1 MKRLCQYSSSSS
13 SDTNSDSEENIKEP
27 KEKRRFNFFALNDDD
42 DDDEEEGNKRE
53 GKKGEGKTS
62 SAADT
67 TNLWYKSPQKTVSD
81 FVIIHD
87 GSSVSLPSVDFWEGI
102 SEEEIANAGKL
113 KEHFLKNVTD
123 SETLITPFDEEEEEL
138 TAPEQEASM
147 SSKALVPDLQ
157 ESSCVKA
164 YTSKKQRL
172 HKSENRGTTSESLP
186 GINSMQTKRKLYFV
200 HSKIGPYQSKAFPG
214 PNQIAKKKETTIQAH
229 VGSINR
235 IRWCVAQY
243 SHLLLSV
250 ADDSL
255 VKIWNVWSLL
265 EPCVQTVTHHSSCV
279 KDAEW
284 SSCGRHVL
292 TCGYDRKAVVTDVET
307 VPQNQ
312 TLPESLINATIF
324 MHRICFTNPFPP
336 RDCAMCSLPPVNANL
351 VLTGTKN
358 VVYSWDLRTAQE
370 PVRQYNYKD
379 SLGTIQDIVFSR
391 DGETF
396 FSCCDIISQDSAD
409 RNIMAWHCQ
418 TGVVLSNQIY
428 HEKYICARLCQHPRE
443 NTFLAQ
449 SQGGY
454 IALFSSKSPF
464 KMDKSKRF
472 EKHKLLGYKI
482 GFDISFD
489 GRYVS
494 SGSSDGKVYTY
505 HFYNGLMLQSLETG
519 FSVTMDVAY
528 HPVLPSTL
536 ACCSLDGEIQIW
548 R

>member
-42 DDDEEEGNKRE
+42 DEEEGNKR
-53 GKKGEGKTS
+53 EGKTS

-81 FVIIHD
+81 FVINHD
-87 GSSVSLPSVDFWEGI
+87 GSSVSLPSVDFWKGI
-102 SEEEIANAGKL
+102 SEEEIANPGKL

-123 SETLITPFDEEEEEL
+123 SETIITPFDEEEEEL

-307 VPQNQ
+307 GSALQ
-312 TLPESLINATIF
+312 TLSHHEIVP
-324 MHRICFTNPFPP
+324 
-336 RDCAMCSLPPVNANL
+336 CARYHPVNANL

-494 SGSSDGKVYTY
+494 SGSSDDNRKEEMEEEQE
-505 HFYNGLMLQSLETG
+505 NDMNLQ
-519 FSVTMDVAY
+519 V
-528 HPVLPSTL
+528 
-536 ACCSLDGEIQIW
+536 
-548 R
+548 